1 MNRSDKLEDLKTLIG
16 KRETLLISFSGG
28 VDSSLLAY
36 VAKDILGEKALCV
49 ILDSEILPRSELNH
63 AEVLAKS
70 LGLNYMVAGFS
81 ILADKEFKDNSPKRC
96 YICKKISIQMLKNL
110 AAQHGLHSIA
120 DGVNLTDYRDYRPG
134 IKACEEEGIWHPFV
148 DAKIIKED
156 IREIAHGLGLS
167 IWDKPSSACLA
178 SRIPYGEEIT
188 VDNLSRVEKAEDHL
202 KSLGFG
208 QVRVRDH
215 NHVARI
221 ELPCEEMQRALKLGD
236 EIAEKLRDI
245 GYRYVTLDLQ
255 GFRSGSMNEVLWT
268 VKK

>member
-1 MNRSDKLEDLKTLIG
+1 MHRSDKLGDLKTLIS
-16 KRETLLISFSGG
+16 KRDRLLISFSGG

-36 VAKDILGEKALCV
+36 VAKDILGDKALCV
-49 ILDSEILPRSELNH
+49 ILDSETLPRSELKH
-63 AEVLAKS
+63 AEALAKS
-70 LGLNYMVAGFS
+70 LGLNYQVVRFS
-81 ILADKEFKDNSPKRC
+81 ILDDKEFTDNSPNRC

-120 DGVNLTDYRDYRPG
+120 DGVNLTDYKDYRPG
-134 IKACEEEGIWHPFV
+134 IRACDEEGIWHPFV
-148 DAKIIKED
+148 DAKITKED
-156 IREIAHGLGLS
+156 IREIARALGLS

-178 SRIPYGEEIT
+178 SRIPYGEDIT

-215 NHVARI
+215 NHLARI

-236 EIAEKLRDI
+236 EIAEKLKDI

-255 GFRSGSMNEVLWT
+255 GIRSGSMNEVLWT
-268 VKK
+268 GKK

>member
-1 MNRSDKLEDLKTLIG
+1 MHRSDKLEDLKTLIG
-16 KRETLLISFSGG
+16 KRDRLLISFSGG

-36 VAKDILGEKALCV
+36 VAKDILGEKAVCV
-49 ILDSEILPRSELNH
+49 ILDSETLPRSELEH
-63 AEVLAKS
+63 AEALAKS
-70 LGLNYMVAGFS
+70 LGLNYQVVRFS
-81 ILADKEFKDNSPKRC
+81 ILEDKEFTDNSPNRC
-96 YICKKISIQMLKNL
+96 YICKKISIQMLKKL

-120 DGVNLTDYRDYRPG
+120 DGVNLTDYKDYRPG
-134 IKACEEEGIWHPFV
+134 IRACDEEGIWHPFV
-148 DAKIIKED
+148 DAKITKED
-156 IREIAHGLGLS
+156 IREITRALGLS

-178 SRIPYGEEIT
+178 SRIPYGEDIA

-215 NHVARI
+215 NQVARI

-236 EIAEKLRDI
+236 EIAEKLKDI

-255 GFRSGSMNEVLWT
+255 GFQSGSMNEVLWT
-268 VKK
+268 GKK